1 MSIDLEAYLNRIA
14 YDGPLAPEP
23 GVLQALLLRHQS
35 TIPFESL
42 NPLLGLPVQLD
53 PASLQNK
60 LVRGG
65 RGGYCFEQNGLLF
78 HVLSHLGFRVTP
90 LAARVRW
97 MLPPDAPQTPLSH
110 MMLMVTFDEGEF
122 ICDVGFGG
130 QSPTAPLRLET
141 DIEQQT
147 PHGRYR
153 LRAHGNGYVL
163 DMRLPED
170 WAAMYRFSREVQ
182 SPRDYEVYN
191 WYTATHPAS
200 RFVNNLVAAR
210 VRGDTRLAMMNDEV
224 TLQRSDGPREHRI
237 LSGAA
242 EAYDVLSGEFGI
254 RIGQSDIE
262 RVWHRLPKLAR
273 EES

>member
-1 MSIDLEAYLNRIA
+1 LSIDLEAYLNRIA

-23 GVLQALLLRHQS
+23 DVLQALLLHHQS
-35 TIPFESL
+35 TIPFECLS
-42 NPLLGLPVQLD
+42 PLLGLPVQLD
-53 PASLQNK
+53 LASLENK

-78 HVLSHLGFRVTP
+78 HILSHLGFRVTP

-110 MMLMVTFDEGEF
+110 MMLMVALDKGEF

-141 DIEQQT
+141 GIEQQT
-147 PHGRYR
+147 PHGTYR
-153 LRAHGNGYVL
+153 LRAHGNGYEL

-182 SPRDYEVYN
+182 SPRDYDVYN

-210 VRGDTRLAMMNDEV
+210 VLGDTRLAMLNDEV
-224 TLQRSDGPREHRI
+224 TLQRSDGRREHRI

-242 EAYDVLSGEFGI
+242 EAYDVLSGGFGI

-262 RVWHRLPKLAR
+262 RVWPRLPKPAR